1 MNKPTSGEI
10 MQQAQRQPTTQAA
23 GIEQSR
29 AIAEVQASLVVAQ
42 QRPRDETKALTKALE
57 SCRTWEVAESA
68 FWKFPRAGEVLTGES
83 IHLAVEL
90 ARCWGNIAYGIMELD
105 RDDNGGKSEMLAFAW
120 DLETNSQSRMTFQVP
135 HLRDTRSGP
144 KKLTDMRDIYE
155 NNANQGARR
164 LRECIFRVLPPFLK
178 EQAKA
183 ACYRTLESKD
193 SEKPL
198 AVRITEALAAFGKL
212 GIGRDRIEA
221 KLGPADKL
229 TPADLAQL
237 EVSYRS
243 IVRKEIGADE
253 EFPKVEASEAAKQI
267 RQAAVKQVEE
277 PEQGRTDEQHGDQH
291 SGAGVDDVAVDMV
304 TRAERAEIIG
314 DIINLRS
321 DLEQFAGDL
330 NDEQYDRVRDAITAA
345 EKRIKGASQ

>member
-1 MNKPTSGEI
+1 MAAPTAAEI
-10 MQQAQRQPTTQAA
+10 MQQATRQPSTQAA

-42 QRPRDETKALTKALE
+42 QRPRDETKALSKALE

-120 DLETNSQSRMTFQVP
+120 DLETNAQSRMTFQVP

-144 KKLTDMRDIYE
+144 KRLTDMRDIYE

-183 ACYRTLESKD
+183 ACYKTLESKD

-198 AVRITEALAAFGKL
+198 AVRITEALAGFARL
-212 GIGRDRIEA
+212 GIGRERIEA

-237 EVSYRS
+237 EVSFRS
-243 IVRKEIGADE
+243 IMRKEIGADE
-253 EFPKVEASEAAKQI
+253 EFPKVGHLEAAKDIKRVADNQK
-267 RQAAVKQVEE
+267 QATDES
-277 PEQGRTDEQHGDQH
+277 EQGRAEEQTGEIVTLASAKAEIDRCELVADVNSRALALSQHLDDDEA
-291 SGAGVDDVAVDMV
+291 SYLREYA
-304 TRAERAEIIG
+304 AERAEK
-314 DIINLRS
+314 L
-321 DLEQFAGDL
+321 
-330 NDEQYDRVRDAITAA
+330 
-345 EKRIKGASQ
+345 KGGAK